1 MRLGLLAGSLAC
13 LAASAAMA
21 ESAIS
26 ISKAVFVERAQ
37 RSASGAT
44 MRAIEPASELRKG
57 DKVVLVIEW
66 RAGSDAD
73 SFSVSSAVPRTLA
86 FQRAGTDH
94 VEISVD
100 GGRNWGQLGTMRTR
114 DQDGTRLASPEDVTH
129 LRWRVADSEASR
141 GRGRFTYSALVR

>member
-13 LAASAAMA
+13 LMASAALA

-37 RSASGAT
+37 RSADGSV

-66 RAGSDAD
+66 RSVKEAD

-86 FQRAGTDH
+86 FQRAGADQ
-94 VEISVD
+94 VEISID
-100 GGRNWGQLGTMRTR
+100 GGRNWGRLGTMRTR
-114 DQDGTRLASPEDVTH
+114 DRDGDRLASPEDVTH
-129 LRWRVADSEASR
+129 LRWRVADSDAAR